1 MKTNNMKAVLN
12 ESLPTFLATQHVGSQ
27 FPNQGLNP
35 YPLQGK
41 QDILTIGLP
50 GKSLKAYFVKYIFRV
65 TMEGRYHRTHWC
77 W

>member
-1 MKTNNMKAVLN
+1 MKA
-12 ESLPTFLATQHVGSQ
+12 SPHFLATQHVGSQ

-41 QDILTIGLP
+41 QEILTTGLP

-65 TMEGRYHRTHWC
+65 TTEGRYHRTHWC